1 MKSKH
6 AKGTQ
11 SRLVSELM
19 QNKTLFFIAFIGTI
33 IQVFL
38 TVYLPVLIGQV
49 IDAVV
54 NVNSDETLYGILIM
68 MLVVIALN
76 TIIQW
81 INPMIY
87 NRLTLDYCMNLRQRA
102 MSNIHHIAIS
112 YLDKKSIGDL
122 VSRVTTDTDQLNNG
136 LLLVFNQ
143 FFVGIL
149 TIIFTIISMAR
160 IDILM
165 LLLVLVL
172 TPLSLFFARFI
183 AQKSYHLFQEQTKSR
198 GQQSQYVEEMVRQA
212 ELVQS
217 FNAQNQV
224 NSAFNKINET
234 YANVSQS
241 AIFYSSTSNPST
253 RFINSVIY
261 ALIAGVG
268 ALRIFSNAFSIGQLV
283 TFLNYVNQYTKPFND
298 ISSVLSELQSAL
310 ACAERL
316 YTIIDEPEDFDRKEK
331 IILKKTIKGE
341 ITFENVYFGYEK
353 NKPLLKNINFSIPA
367 GSRVAI
373 VGPTGAGK
381 STLINLLMQF
391 YAIDSGDIKLDGYSI
406 YDFNKEEYRH
416 YFGMVL
422 QETWLKSTT
431 IAQNIAYAFP
441 KASQAAIEEA
451 AKLANAD
458 FFIKQLPKQYQTQV
472 EDNRRDLSQGQKQ
485 LLAISRVFLKKPKIL
500 ILDEAT
506 LSIDTRTEK
515 LVQGAFDTLMEKR
528 TSFIIAHRLSTIQE
542 ADLILVMNKGSI
554 IEQGTHDSLMSSKGF
569 YYNMQMSQ
577 YQ

>member
-241 AIFYSSTSNPST
+241 AIFYSSTINPST

>member
-1 MKSKH
+1 M
-6 AKGTQ
+6 
-11 SRLVSELM
+11 
-19 QNKTLFFIAFIGTI
+19 
-33 IQVFL
+33 
-38 TVYLPVLIGQV
+38 
-49 IDAVV
+49 
-54 NVNSDETLYGILIM
+54 
-68 MLVVIALN
+68 
-76 TIIQW
+76 
-81 INPMIY
+81 
-87 NRLTLDYCMNLRQRA
+87 
-102 MSNIHHIAIS
+102 
-112 YLDKKSIGDL
+112 
-122 VSRVTTDTDQLNNG
+122 
-136 LLLVFNQ
+136 
-143 FFVGIL
+143 
-149 TIIFTIISMAR
+149 
-160 IDILM
+160 
-165 LLLVLVL
+165 
-172 TPLSLFFARFI
+172 
-183 AQKSYHLFQEQTKSR
+183 
-198 GQQSQYVEEMVRQA
+198 
-212 ELVQS
+212 
-217 FNAQNQV
+217 
-224 NSAFNKINET
+224 
-234 YANVSQS
+234 
-241 AIFYSSTSNPST
+241 
-253 RFINSVIY
+253 
-261 ALIAGVG
+261 
-268 ALRIFSNAFSIGQLV
+268 
-283 TFLNYVNQYTKPFND
+283 
-298 ISSVLSELQSAL
+298 
-310 ACAERL
+310 
-316 YTIIDEPEDFDRKEK
+316 
-331 IILKKTIKGE
+331 
-341 ITFENVYFGYEK
+341 
-353 NKPLLKNINFSIPA
+353 LKNINFSIPA